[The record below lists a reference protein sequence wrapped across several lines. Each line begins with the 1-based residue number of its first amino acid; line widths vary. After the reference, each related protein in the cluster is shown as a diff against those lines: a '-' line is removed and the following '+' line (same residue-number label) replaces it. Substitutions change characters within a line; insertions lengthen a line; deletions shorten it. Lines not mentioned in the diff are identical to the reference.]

1 MLAHS
6 IYAAAQLTI
15 RKHFPLAVVSLKKG
29 LTENQTPV
37 LIGDMKIKTI
47 GFTVAFCVFAV
58 AACWAA
64 DPQMGTW
71 KLNEAK
77 SKMTPGTTKF
87 NTVTFKN
94 MLENIKATGDGIGGD
109 GKPMHVEWSGKFD
122 GKDYRVTGD
131 PSADTRAYRKV
142 NDRTIEVTVKKNGKV
157 IVTAR
162 SVVSADGKTR
172 TSTVSGTTAKGKKF
186 NNVAVYDKQ

>member
-1 MLAHS
+1 MTENENPGS
-6 IYAAAQLTI
+6 IERVKI
-15 RKHFPLAVVSLKKG
+15 KKIG
-29 LTENQTPV
+29 LTLT
-37 LIGDMKIKTI
+37 
-47 GFTVAFCVFAV
+47 FCLLGWS
-58 AACWAA
+58 ACLAA
-64 DPQMGTW
+64 DPLMGTW

-77 SKMTPGTTKF
+77 SKRMPGTTKF
-87 NTVTFKN
+87 NSVTFKN
-94 MLENIKATGDGIGGD
+94 TLGNIKVTADGAD
-109 GKPMHVEWSGKFD
+109 ANGKPIHVEWSGKFD
-122 GKDYRVTGD
+122 GKDYPVTGD

-172 TSTVSGTTAKGKKF
+172 TSTVSGTTAKGKNF